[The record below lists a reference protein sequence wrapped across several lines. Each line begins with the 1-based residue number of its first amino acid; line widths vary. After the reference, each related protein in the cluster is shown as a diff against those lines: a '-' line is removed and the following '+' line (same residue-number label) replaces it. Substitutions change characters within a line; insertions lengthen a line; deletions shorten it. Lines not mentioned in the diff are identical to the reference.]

1 MKKSIDGFAIKSEIA
16 KSPKAKINSKG
27 SPVLIFP
34 PKRVNLF
41 LSKGEI
47 GTPEI
52 VSESAIQWLKY
63 PIPNQKRKLLKSITK
78 EMIMIESGM
87 IKKWVSP
94 RCLT

>member
-63 PIPNQKRKLLKSITK
+63 PIPNQNKNPLKSSAK
-78 EMIMIESGM
+78 ENKMRESGM
-87 IKKWVSP
+87 IKK
-94 RCLT
+94 